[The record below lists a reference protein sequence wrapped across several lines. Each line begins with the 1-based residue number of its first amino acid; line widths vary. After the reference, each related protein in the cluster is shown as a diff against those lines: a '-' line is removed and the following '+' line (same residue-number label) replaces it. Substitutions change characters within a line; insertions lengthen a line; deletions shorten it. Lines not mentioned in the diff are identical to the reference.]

1 MRIRNQRTQ
10 NAHNAPIEINETTP
24 PTEDASIV
32 AHGPQNEVPYGFA
45 PTPEP
50 VAEPAPAG
58 SNDTVDVIGIR
69 PAMNKNFIYANMNGE
84 RVAVFA
90 GKRWAA
96 KLAGKKFKVTIEN
109 DGTQTTYRHAP

>member
-1 MRIRNQRTQ
+1 MKIRNHRTES
-10 NAHNAPIEINETTP
+10 AHNVPTKPAP
-24 PTEDASIV
+24 PTEDDSVV
-32 AHGPQNEVPYGFA
+32 AHGPQNEVPYDFMSKPEPA
-45 PTPEP
+45 PEP
-50 VAEPAPAG
+50 VPEV
-58 SNDTVDVIGIR
+58 SNDTFEVIGIR

-96 KLAGKKFKVTIEN
+96 RLAGKKFKVTIEN